1 MTQLSGILF
10 LTFQRKLH
18 CLVVFLLKISKTLW
32 EFRDIILWYSFFA
45 IDQQDKTS
53 KWHHIT
59 VENGEVIV
67 EMVRSRHGLLN
78 FPILNLKYY
87 SYLTLTPYF
96 FFFLKSMNQEYYCVD
111 GIVFLNS
118 QLCSICLY
126 GRLLHR
132 FLRIYIDSGFSKH
145 IKVAAHFLRETLF
158 LPKMKWMENFWDEKQ
173 PSWAFI
179 EISSLDLSEIVF
191 DDKHYETSKRDCL
204 LFLRTIIFMPKM
216 E

>member
-96 FFFLKSMNQEYYCVD
+96 FFFFWNLWSKSITALM
-111 GIVFLNS
+111 GLFFWTPNS
-118 QLCSICLY
+118 ALSVCMAVCY
-126 GRLLHR
+126 TD
-132 FLRIYIDSGFSKH
+132 FSGF
-145 IKVAAHFLRETLF
+145 T
-158 LPKMKWMENFWDEKQ
+158 
-173 PSWAFI
+173 
-179 EISSLDLSEIVF
+179 
-191 DDKHYETSKRDCL
+191 
-204 LFLRTIIFMPKM
+204 
-216 E
+216 